1 MQELVNNR
9 ANEDKALEHEF
20 REALVTELS
29 KTHKNVSAWCDD
41 DDIVFETADKK
52 LMRQVTNP
60 GKLFSIQRKR
70 SFSSLTCRWI

>member
-1 MQELVNNR
+1 MQELVDNR
-9 ANEDKALEHEF
+9 ANGDKALEHEF
-20 REALVTELS
+20 RDALVTELS
-29 KTHKNVSAWCDD
+29 KTHKNVSPWCD

-70 SFSSLTCRWI
+70 YFSSLTCRWI

>member
-9 ANEDKALEHEF
+9 ANADKALEHEF

-29 KTHKNVSAWCDD
+29 KTHKNVIPWCE

-60 GKLFSIQRKR
+60 RQAFCHSRQR
-70 SFSSLTCRWI
+70 